1 MAELSGSEFLN
12 LTLVLTN
19 YQVVVAVYLG
29 LVVAVK
35 LTELLTTEGRITEKV
50 AKMVVV
56 AGIAAL

>member
-1 MAELSGSEFLN
+1 MAELSSSEFLN

-19 YQVVVAVYLG
+19 YQVVVPVYLG

>member
-19 YQVVVAVYLG
+19 YQVVVAVFLG

-35 LTELLTTEGRITEKV
+35 LTELLATEGRITKKV
-50 AKMVVV
+50 AKM
-56 AGIAAL
+56 AGLAAL

>member
-1 MAELSGSEFLN
+1 MAELSSSEFLN